1 VLNCKRFVLELTLKN
16 GGIRDFELAAL
27 NEHAWDESV
36 DFTALV
42 CDEKVIRC
50 SLKALT
56 QSHKVFACFWSEICE
71 QFENY
76 LHWFALQLQIHERVL
91 SGPRLID
98 CFLVLL
104 QRKRFVEGA
113 PEVVLNSEVV
123 EGPLSKLIC
132 VTDVLGTV
140 QDDNA
145 FMAGMFIED
154 AFEFVSSVDEELMPL
169 GLKED

>member
-1 VLNCKRFVLELTLKN
+1 
-16 GGIRDFELAAL
+16 
-27 NEHAWDESV
+27 
-36 DFTALV
+36 
-42 CDEKVIRC
+42 
-50 SLKALT
+50 
-56 QSHKVFACFWSEICE
+56 
-71 QFENY
+71 
-76 LHWFALQLQIHERVL
+76 
-91 SGPRLID
+91 
-98 CFLVLL
+98 LVLL